1 MLTGKFSGQLLN
13 NVPRNL
19 AVLVVCRARPGSA
32 LAQTLGV
39 INRPLDLN
47 WGDFGAC
54 REKNRSCECHSYL
67 EPTFLFLKTCAS
79 H

>member
-1 MLTGKFSGQLLN
+1 MLTGKFSGQFLD

-19 AVLVVCRARPGSA
+19 AVLVV
-32 LAQTLGV
+32 LAQVLGV

-54 REKNRSCECHSYL
+54 REKKQVVRV
-67 EPTFLFLKTCAS
+67 P
-79 H
+79 